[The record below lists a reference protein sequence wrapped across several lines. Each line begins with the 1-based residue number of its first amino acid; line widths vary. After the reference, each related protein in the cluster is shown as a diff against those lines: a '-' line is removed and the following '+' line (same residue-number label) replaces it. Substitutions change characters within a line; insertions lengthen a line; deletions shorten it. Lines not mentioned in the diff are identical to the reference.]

1 MAIMM
6 ALTRPASEVLDLAE
20 ESFTTP
26 AATDMSAIEALGIAA
41 VGSALRGST
50 NAAAFITERLEGR
63 PGIRSGETDPASDTA
78 REGMQQTIENIVR
91 ALTEARLDGPDDT
104 PGDGAQVVEGSAST
118 APASEPEPCTSGRPA
133 RPADERLM
141 PDGDGRTNGQSNGAR
156 WRDGEPL
163 RGH

>member
-26 AATDMSAIEALGIAA
+26 AATDMSAMEALGIAA

-50 NAAAFITERLEGR
+50 NAAAFITARLEGR

-78 REGMQQTIENIVR
+78 REGVQQAIEDIVR
-91 ALTEARLDGPDDT
+91 GFVEAKLAQADDDPPGDAAMDITALDPSSTVTPGRPTHDAIDAAGERPRRLDGP
-104 PGDGAQVVEGSAST
+104 AE
-118 APASEPEPCTSGRPA
+118 
-133 RPADERLM
+133 
-141 PDGDGRTNGQSNGAR
+141 
-156 WRDGEPL
+156 
-163 RGH
+163 